1 MDNSNGPWQKD
12 KKKKKRSGSRRPSTC
27 KYCKIRPSPRSRGTM
42 WTAGTSSSRLSSQ
55 VEAKTNRLRL
65 RTVGAPAGTLVRA
78 EGSSCWWALHGSKHC
93 RRKGW
98 HIGLW
103 WPKFLGNLVKELT
116 RKRQNKPLVSALQN
130 NHWAFWSGS
139 PRFRQLT
146 LLRLGRSS

>member
-93 RRKGW
+93 RHTRADTLGFGGPSSLEIWLKNSLVSDKISLLSVHYKTTIEHFDLVPPG
-98 HIGLW
+98 
-103 WPKFLGNLVKELT
+103 LGNWLC
-116 RKRQNKPLVSALQN
+116 
-130 NHWAFWSGS
+130 
-139 PRFRQLT
+139 
-146 LLRLGRSS
+146 